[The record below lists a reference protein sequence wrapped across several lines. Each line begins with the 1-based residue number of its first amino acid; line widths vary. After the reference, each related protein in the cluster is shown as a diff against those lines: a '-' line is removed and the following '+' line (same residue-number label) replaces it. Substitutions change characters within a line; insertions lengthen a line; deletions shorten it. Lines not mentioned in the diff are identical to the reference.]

1 MSPKLSGES
10 LSLCGYFAH
19 DDFLCS
25 VGYEDLDDCETDGAA
40 AEDEDG
46 GVCGSDVEEWGC
58 GDGVPGYGKGFD

>member
-1 MSPKLSGES
+1 
-10 LSLCGYFAH
+10 
-19 DDFLCS
+19 

-58 GDGVPGYGKGFD
+58 GDGVPGYGEGFD